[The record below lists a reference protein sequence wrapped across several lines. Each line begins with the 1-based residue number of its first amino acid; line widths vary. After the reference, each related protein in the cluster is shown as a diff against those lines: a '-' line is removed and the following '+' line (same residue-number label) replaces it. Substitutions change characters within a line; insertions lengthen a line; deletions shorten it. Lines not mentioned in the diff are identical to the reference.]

1 MNSGSLLATCGT
13 IAVACVLIAWQL
25 RGEKGATRQWLG
37 WAAVSLELL
46 AGSMAI
52 YWAVGNGQGIL
63 TVVFILGFVGLAVA
77 KASIVSA
84 LVTAWEQGKQAAM
97 AVATLSLLG
106 AYFIVYMAGAFHGGM
121 ESAGRATVEAEASA
135 PVRALDAQLAVA
147 REKLTGLS
155 GFADSGK
162 ASSEAT
168 KANQLKQQLS
178 EAKSALY
185 ACPANYI
192 TNCINPAQQRV
203 DAIYRQMN
211 NLNYHK
217 GNENYSGTKQ
227 LIADLETQRAAL
239 LSSGGGT
246 ASAKGTGADDAMVAW
261 ILGVSVE
268 QARDLKWLV
277 FVLAFDVLS
286 LLFRFTG
293 DLVSTGVDDNALLA
307 RRVKT
312 MVAQGVSMQEIGRII
327 EHERTALPAPDKPPE
342 TVPDKADTP
351 RDTVKKTWNNG
362 LAKHGIDSPDD
373 PVMNRTADPK
383 QIDRITQKGVSK
395 SVPDTVSAKDTVP
408 EKSVSAEL
416 LTENTVPSSGVP
428 NGFLDSTAYRATYRI
443 LRTKIL
449 NADIR
454 PTVRPIIT
462 GIEEV
467 MKDDPNLFIGWTL
480 GKPAKQAVAAQIL
493 ETLEG
498 ETVEQGNKVALNTE
512 QGNGKPKY
520 ILTEI

>member
-13 IAVACVLIAWQL
+13 IAVACVLIAWQM

-46 AGSMAI
+46 AGSMAV

-63 TVVFILGFVGLAVA
+63 TVVFIFGFVGLALA
-77 KASIVSA
+77 KATIVSA
-84 LVTAWEQGKQAAM
+84 LTTAYEQGKNGAM

-135 PVRALDAQLAVA
+135 PVRALDAQLEVE

-155 GFADSGK
+155 GFADSGRASNESAK
-162 ASSEAT
+162 AQ
-168 KANQLKQQLS
+168 QLQAQLS

-203 DAIYRQMN
+203 DKIRGQLN
-211 NLNYHK
+211 NLNYHT

-227 LIADLETQRAAL
+227 LIADLESQRAAL

-261 ILGVSVE
+261 ILDVSVE

-293 DLVSTGVDDNALLA
+293 DLVSTEVDDNALRA
-307 RRVKT
+307 RRVKA
-312 MVAQGVSMQEIGRII
+312 MVMQGVSMQEIGRII
-327 EHERTALPAPDKPPE
+327 EHEKAALPAPDKPPE
-342 TVPDKADTP
+342 TVPSKADTP
-351 RDTVKKTWNNG
+351 RGTVKKTWNDG
-362 LAKHGIDSPDD
+362 LAKHRIESPSD
-373 PVMNRTADPK
+373 PAMNRTADPE

-395 SVPDTVSAKDTVP
+395 SVPDTVLAKDTVP
-408 EKSVSAEL
+408 EKSVSVDPLPES
-416 LTENTVPSSGVP
+416 VPPQGVP
-428 NGFLDSTAYRATYRI
+428 AGFFESMAYRATYNI
-443 LRTKIL
+443 LRNKIL

-454 PTVRPIIT
+454 PTVRPIVS
-462 GIEEV
+462 GVEDV

-480 GKPAKQAVAAQIL
+480 GKPAKQAIATRIL

-498 ETVEQGNKVALNTE
+498 ETVEQGKKVALNTE

-520 ILTEI
+520 ILTEV